1 MLCPIKVNSCTIEL
15 TVDTYCHCVLDL
27 LCVTRLKYFQMPNY
41 LQGKK
46 TLFPT
51 KYPTV
56 PKKKNSYKKAPKTSK
71 IEMLM
76 KMAENVSGN
85 QDLGPGKRTRRLPQ
99 RYVLVV
105 CFLTGAKKSY
115 VLWGMVKM
123 CPVNECFG
131 F

>member
-1 MLCPIKVNSCTIEL
+1 
-15 TVDTYCHCVLDL
+15 
-27 LCVTRLKYFQMPNY
+27 MPNY

-56 PKKKNSYKKAPKTSK
+56 PKKNKNSYKKAPKTSK

-105 CFLTGAKKSY
+105 FFDWCQKSY
-115 VLWGMVKM
+115 VLWGMIKM
-123 CPVNECFG
+123 CPVDECFG
-131 F
+131 I